1 MSRRSI
7 PLPLFLILVLIG
19 VAPLALFLILMF
31 GASLSGQRL
40 SAQTY
45 SLPNDN
51 TGCPANCRVIAWRAG
66 SDLWNGGALPIYPS
80 VTCAG
85 LAGNGTT
92 DDGPGIQSCI
102 NALSPGQCAFIP
114 AGHYLV
120 NSTVRLKS
128 NTCLRGAK
136 AEGGPPFLPAAD
148 AAATTILLGSHEEI
162 TTQNFSPGSGNLY
175 PATGY
180 AAFPTTY
187 CHLAGAPQ
195 KGDTTVTIGSSGACK
210 VSVGTWIEVYGNDDP
225 TLISTTGEDGHC
237 DWCGNNV
244 GFYVQQQ
251 IVQVTAL
258 TGSGGSRSVA
268 TLSKPLYYTPY
279 IASQMVPGPGGLGMA
294 PEPAGAKY
302 SIVTFPT
309 TKAGFENLRFDGSNA
324 DIGGTQII
332 LLQGC
337 LYCWVKNV
345 ETYDTGSSSG
355 SAHVEMEWGYGDEV
369 RDSVFHDQRSGASG
383 SGYGVYFQF
392 VNSDAKIEN
401 NLFWHNRHWIVFQG
415 GGSGDAILYNYAN
428 DGYTDDLTYLASG
441 RTSHGAHP
449 YFNLFEGN
457 IASHLA
463 ADDFSGTSSHDVF
476 FRNWLWGGES
486 NTMFAGGTGIPS
498 FPPQAGFDAVDLY
511 PGQTYYSFVD
521 NVLGNPNLG
530 VGSGTWS
537 NAAVRTFNEYAGPS
551 APVVYSMGGAFTLG
565 GAKVPS
571 SDSTSILQGNYDY
584 KTMGVAY
591 NDGGANKTYQPSYYY
606 SSKPSFIG
614 NCPFPEQGSDL
625 NPVSTLSQP
634 AYQRAM
640 GTTCLGGIIVG
651 TSSAGHP

>member
-1 MSRRSI
+1 
-7 PLPLFLILVLIG
+7 
-19 VAPLALFLILMF
+19 
-31 GASLSGQRL
+31 
-40 SAQTY
+40 
-45 SLPNDN
+45 
-51 TGCPANCRVIAWRAG
+51 
-66 SDLWNGGALPIYPS
+66 
-80 VTCAG
+80 
-85 LAGNGTT
+85 
-92 DDGPGIQSCI
+92 
-102 NALSPGQCAFIP
+102 
-114 AGHYLV
+114 
-120 NSTVRLKS
+120 
-128 NTCLRGAK
+128 
-136 AEGGPPFLPAAD
+136 
-148 AAATTILLGSHEEI
+148 
-162 TTQNFSPGSGNLY
+162 
-175 PATGY
+175 
-180 AAFPTTY
+180 
-187 CHLAGAPQ
+187 
-195 KGDTTVTIGSSGACK
+195 
-210 VSVGTWIEVYGNDDP
+210 
-225 TLISTTGEDGHC
+225 
-237 DWCGNNV
+237 
-244 GFYVQQQ
+244 
-251 IVQVTAL
+251 
-258 TGSGGSRSVA
+258 
-268 TLSKPLYYTPY
+268 
-279 IASQMVPGPGGLGMA
+279 
-294 PEPAGAKY
+294 
-302 SIVTFPT
+302 
-309 TKAGFENLRFDGSNA
+309 
-324 DIGGTQII
+324 
-332 LLQGC
+332 
-337 LYCWVKNV
+337 
-345 ETYDTGSSSG
+345 
-355 SAHVEMEWGYGDEV
+355 
-369 RDSVFHDQRSGASG
+369 
-383 SGYGVYFQF
+383 
-392 VNSDAKIEN
+392 
-401 NLFWHNRHWIVFQG
+401 VFQG

-537 NAAVRTFNEYAGPS
+537 NAAVRTFNEYAEPS